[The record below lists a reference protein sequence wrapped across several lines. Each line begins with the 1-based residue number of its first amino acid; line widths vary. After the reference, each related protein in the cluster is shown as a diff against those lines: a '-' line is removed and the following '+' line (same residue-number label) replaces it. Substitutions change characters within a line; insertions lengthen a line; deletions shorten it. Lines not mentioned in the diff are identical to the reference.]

1 MKMKESM
8 PLNTQ
13 SRVASTSDEGQILYS
28 EATTIVKGKK
38 KIC

>member
-13 SRVASTSDEGQILYS
+13 SREASTSDEGQILYS
-28 EATTIVKGKK
+28 EATIIAEGKK
-38 KIC
+38 KIY